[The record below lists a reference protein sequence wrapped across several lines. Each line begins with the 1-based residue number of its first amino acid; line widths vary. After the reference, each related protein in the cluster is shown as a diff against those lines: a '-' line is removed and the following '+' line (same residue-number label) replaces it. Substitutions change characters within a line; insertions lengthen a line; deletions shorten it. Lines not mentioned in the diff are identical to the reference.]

1 MTRGSY
7 DRGVTGNVD
16 PAMQTMSARNRL
28 LLGLG
33 CGIVASLAVVWFVP
47 WQVTILVAWDAAA
60 LLVLARIYFHVRHL
74 DAGQTRDHA
83 LTDDYTRGTAELLLL
98 LAAAVSLVGVGFAF
112 LKANE
117 RDGSH
122 EILLEAMG
130 VATIAISW
138 FVVHTTYMLRY
149 AHLYYTDPEGGIDFK
164 TQGYHPDYRDFAY
177 VAFTVGMTY
186 QVSDT
191 DVQRREMR
199 RTILRHA
206 LLSFLFGAVILAA
219 SVNVIAGLLNT

>member
-1 MTRGSY
+1 
-7 DRGVTGNVD
+7 
-16 PAMQTMSARNRL
+16 MQTMSARNRL

-33 CGIVASLAVVWFVP
+33 CGIVAALVVAWLAP
-47 WQVTILVAWDAAA
+47 WQVTVLVAWDAAA
-60 LLVLARIYFHVRHL
+60 LLVLVRIFLHVRRL
-74 DAGQTRDHA
+74 DAAATREHA
-83 LTDDYTRGTAELLLL
+83 LIDDYTRGTAELLLL

-117 RDGSH
+117 HNGSQ
-122 EILLEAMG
+122 EFLLEAMG

-149 AHLYYTDPEGGIDFK
+149 AHLYYTEPQGGIDFK
-164 TQGYHPDYRDFAY
+164 TPDYHPDYHDFAY